1 MRKIKFVLVASL
13 VIWTSCT
20 NSDQDKLL
28 LEKKIVDERN
38 RADSLQQI
46 IDTLRTKYIFD
57 NLTAIHIPNEYKPIK
72 EGQPYT
78 GKLYFVAF
86 NKEDRVLF
94 SQNTDFENSDT
105 LSKIEYGG
113 FLYDAIGQ
121 KGENKFYFKTLI
133 HNETSLKSRTGEF
146 DGIHMSDLITGK

>member
-1 MRKIKFVLVASL
+1 MRKIKIVLGASL
-13 VIWTSCT
+13 VILTSCN
-20 NSDQDKLL
+20 NSNQDNLL
-28 LEKKIVDERN
+28 LEKRILDERN

-46 IDTLRTKYIFD
+46 VDTLRTKYIFD
-57 NLTAIHIPNEYKPIK
+57 NLTAIHIPNENQPIK

-86 NKEDRVLF
+86 NKEDRVIF
-94 SQNTDFENSDT
+94 SQNMDFKDSDT

-113 FLYDAIGQ
+113 FLYDAIGE

-133 HNETSLKSRTGEF
+133 RNETSLNSRTGEF
-146 DGIHMSDLITGK
+146 DGIHMSDLIVGE